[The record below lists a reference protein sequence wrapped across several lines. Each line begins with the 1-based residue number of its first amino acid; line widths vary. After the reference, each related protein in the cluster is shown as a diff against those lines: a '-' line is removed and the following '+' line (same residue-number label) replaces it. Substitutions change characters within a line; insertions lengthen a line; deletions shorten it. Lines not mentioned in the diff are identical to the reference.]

1 MGTQA
6 EIPPVL
12 DFIPRE
18 EVRGPREKPAQAFA
32 ALPADEALAVGHTS
46 LRWAFPSSFS
56 LLDPSPMELQP
67 PNPAH
72 SGLRAKPAHWVV
84 PGMFMEHLGTTFA
97 FVLPIKHKHDCLQQE
112 GRVAPTQGTSWEVV
126 TWNQRIPAW
135 IGSCHSIPPAIPSSV
150 CSQVTQHL
158 HTVTASSSFP
168 AQPMPGI
175 DIPESHLTPR
185 SCTQTLHSSFP
196 ESRAHPS
203 LQCVQL
209 PSLWSGRSRAIP
221 WDAGPGNPLHPIPVL
236 LLTSPPAPWL
246 CAGLLWARLCVRGVS
261 VCQGIVPVTTP
272 QGRASPPHC
281 LQTEMFS
288 SIKIPFFLYIWM

>member
-1 MGTQA
+1 
-6 EIPPVL
+6 
-12 DFIPRE
+12 
-18 EVRGPREKPAQAFA
+18 
-32 ALPADEALAVGHTS
+32 
-46 LRWAFPSSFS
+46 
-56 LLDPSPMELQP
+56 
-67 PNPAH
+67 
-72 SGLRAKPAHWVV
+72 
-84 PGMFMEHLGTTFA
+84 MEHLGTTFA

-135 IGSCHSIPPAIPSSV
+135 FGSCHSIPPAIPSLV

-209 PSLWSGRSRAIP
+209 PSLWSGRSRAEQSNSLGCRS
-221 WDAGPGNPLHPIPVL
+221 WQ
-236 LLTSPPAPWL
+236 PPAPHP
-246 CAGLLWARLCVRGVS
+246 CAAARLSSSPLALCRAALGS
-261 VCQGIVPVTTP
+261 AVCQRCLCVSGDCPCDHP
-272 QGRASPPHC
+272 SRQGQPSALPPNRDVQLHKNP
-281 LQTEMFS
+281 L
-288 SIKIPFFLYIWM
+288 FFIYMDVRQY

>member
-135 IGSCHSIPPAIPSSV
+135 IGSCP
-150 CSQVTQHL
+150 
-158 HTVTASSSFP
+158 
-168 AQPMPGI
+168 
-175 DIPESHLTPR
+175 
-185 SCTQTLHSSFP
+185 
-196 ESRAHPS
+196 PS
-203 LQCVQL
+203 LL
-209 PSLWSGRSRAIP
+209 PSLPWCALRSLSTSTLSQPAP
-221 WDAGPGNPLHPIPVL
+221 HSQHSPCLG
-236 LLTSPPAPWL
+236 LTSLNP
-246 CAGLLWARLCVRGVS
+246 
-261 VCQGIVPVTTP
+261 T
-272 QGRASPPHC
+272 
-281 LQTEMFS
+281 
-288 SIKIPFFLYIWM
+288 